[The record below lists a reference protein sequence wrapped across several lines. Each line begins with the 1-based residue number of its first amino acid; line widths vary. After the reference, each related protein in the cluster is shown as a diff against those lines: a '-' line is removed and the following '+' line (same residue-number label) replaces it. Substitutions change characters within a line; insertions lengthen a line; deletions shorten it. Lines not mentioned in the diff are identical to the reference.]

1 MFTGIVEEVGTIDIA
16 GSGRLAVSASEVVA
30 DLKVGDSIC
39 VNGACLTATSIT
51 QAGFTAD
58 VVPETLRRT
67 NLGSLTAGDPVNL
80 ERSMAIGDRF
90 GGHIVQGHI
99 DATGEVVSIDTEGD
113 TEGNAGAEALVVS
126 IRAPVSVM
134 RYVVEKG
141 FVAVD
146 GTSLTVVNCGAQSFT
161 VTIIPHTRDNTVFGS
176 RRVGDLVNLEADI
189 IAKYVERVSSGPR
202 LPVDIAD
209 EL

>member
-1 MFTGIVEEVGTIDIA
+1 MFTGIVEEVGTVGSA
-16 GSGRLAVSASEVVA
+16 GSGRMAVSASKVVA
-30 DLKVGDSIC
+30 DLKVGDSVC
-39 VNGACLTATSIT
+39 VNGTCLTATSRDDT
-51 QAGFTAD
+51 GFTVD

-67 NLGSLTAGDPVNL
+67 NLGSLVEGDPVNL

-99 DATGEVVSIDTEGD
+99 DATGEVASIDTEG
-113 TEGNAGAEALVVS
+113 EALVVS

>member
-1 MFTGIVEEVGTIDIA
+1 MFTGIVEEVGTVRSA
-16 GSGRLAVSASEVVA
+16 GTGRMVVGASKVLA
-30 DLKVGDSIC
+30 DLKVGDSVC
-39 VNGACLTATSIT
+39 VNGTCLTATST
-51 QAGFTAD
+51 DDTGFTVD

-99 DATGEVVSIDTEGD
+99 DATGEVASIDTE
-113 TEGNAGAEALVVS
+113 AEALVVS

>member
-1 MFTGIVEEVGTIDIA
+1 MFTGIVEEVGTVRSA
-16 GSGRLAVSASEVVA
+16 GSGHMAVSASKVVA
-30 DLKVGDSIC
+30 DLKVGDSVC
-39 VNGACLTATSIT
+39 VNGTCLTATSIDD
-51 QAGFTAD
+51 AGFAVD

-113 TEGNAGAEALVVS
+113 TEAEALVVS
-126 IRAPVSVM
+126 IRAPASVM

-146 GTSLTVVNCGAQSFT
+146 GTSLTVVKCGAQSFT

-176 RRVGDLVNLEADI
+176 RRVGDVVNLEADI

>member
-1 MFTGIVEEVGTIDIA
+1 MFTGIVEEVGTVRSA
-16 GSGRLAVSASEVVA
+16 GAGRMAVSASKVVA

-39 VNGACLTATSIT
+39 VNGTCLTAISRDD
-51 QAGFTAD
+51 AGFTVD

-67 NLGSLTAGDPVNL
+67 NLGSLVAGDPVNL

-113 TEGNAGAEALVVS
+113 ALLVS
-126 IRAPVSVM
+126 MRAPASVM
-134 RYVVEKG
+134 RYVGEKG

-146 GTSLTVVNCGAQSFT
+146 GTSLKVVNCGAQSFT
-161 VTIIPHTRDNTVFGS
+161 VTIIPHTRDNTVVGS
-176 RRVGDLVNLEADI
+176 RKVGDLGNLEAEI
-189 IAKYVERVSSGPR
+189 IAKYVERMSSGPR

>member
-1 MFTGIVEEVGTIDIA
+1 MFTGIVEEVGTVRSA
-16 GSGRLAVSASEVVA
+16 GSGRMAVSASKVVA
-30 DLKVGDSIC
+30 DLKVGDSVC
-39 VNGACLTATSIT
+39 VNGTCLTATSRDD
-51 QAGFTAD
+51 AGFTVD

-113 TEGNAGAEALVVS
+113 AGAEALVVS
-126 IRAPVSVM
+126 IDAPVSVM

>member
-1 MFTGIVEEVGTIDIA
+1 M
-16 GSGRLAVSASEVVA
+16 AVSASKVVA
-30 DLKVGDSIC
+30 DLKVGDSVC
-39 VNGACLTATSIT
+39 VNGTCLTATSIDD
-51 QAGFTAD
+51 AGFAVD

-67 NLGSLTAGDPVNL
+67 NLGSLVAGDPVNL

-99 DATGEVVSIDTEGD
+99 DATGEVVSIDTEGEG
-113 TEGNAGAEALVVS
+113 EGNAGAEALVVS

-176 RRVGDLVNLEADI
+176 RKVGDLVNLEADI
-189 IAKYVERVSSGPR
+189 IAKYVERVASGPR

>member
-1 MFTGIVEEVGTIDIA
+1 MFTGIVEEVGTVKSA
-16 GSGRLAVSASEVVA
+16 GSGRMAVSASKVVA

-39 VNGACLTATSIT
+39 VNGTCLTATSRDD
-51 QAGFTAD
+51 AGFTVD

-99 DATGEVVSIDTEGD
+99 DATGEVVSVESEGD
-113 TEGNAGAEALVVS
+113 APLVS

-202 LPVDIAD
+202 LPVDVAD

>member
-1 MFTGIVEEVGTIDIA
+1 MFTGIVEEVGTVRSV
-16 GSGRLAVSASEVVA
+16 GSGRMAVSASKVVA
-30 DLKVGDSIC
+30 DLKVGDSVC
-39 VNGACLTATSIT
+39 VNGTCLTATSRDDT
-51 QAGFTAD
+51 GFTVD

-99 DATGEVVSIDTEGD
+99 DATGEVASIEKED
-113 TEGNAGAEALVVS
+113 EALLIS
-126 IRAPVSVM
+126 IRAPASVM

-146 GTSLTVVNCGAQSFT
+146 GTCLTVLNCGAQSFT

-176 RRVGDLVNLEADI
+176 RRVGDVVNLEADI

-202 LPVDIAD
+202 LPVDVAD

>member
-1 MFTGIVEEVGTIDIA
+1 MFTGIVEEVGTIESA
-16 GSGRLAVSASEVVA
+16 GSGHLAVSASKVVA

-39 VNGACLTATSIT
+39 VNGTGLTATAT
-51 QAGFTAD
+51 TNAGFTAD

-67 NLGSLTAGDPVNL
+67 NLGSLVAGDPVNL

-90 GGHIVQGHI
+90 GGHIVQGHV
-99 DATGEVVSIDTEGD
+99 DATGEIASVESEDDALIVS
-113 TEGNAGAEALVVS
+113 VS
-126 IRAPVSVM
+126 APASVM

-146 GTSLTVVNCGAQSFT
+146 GASLTVVNCGAQSFT
-161 VTIIPHTRDNTVFGS
+161 VTIIPHTRENTVFAS
-176 RRVGDLVNLEADI
+176 RKAGDRVNLESDI
-189 IAKYVERVSSGPR
+189 IAKYVERVASGPR
-202 LPVDIAD
+202 LPVDTAD

>member
-1 MFTGIVEEVGTIDIA
+1 MFTGIVEEVGTVRSA
-16 GSGRLAVSASEVVA
+16 GSGRMAVSASKVMA
-30 DLKVGDSIC
+30 DLKVGDSMC
-39 VNGACLTATSIT
+39 VNGTCLTATSRDD
-51 QAGFTAD
+51 AGFTVD

-67 NLGSLTAGDPVNL
+67 NLGSLSAGDPVNL

-99 DATGEVVSIDTEGD
+99 DATGEVVSIDTEG
-113 TEGNAGAEALVVS
+113 EALVVS

-176 RRVGDLVNLEADI
+176 RKVGDLVNLEADI